1 MRLLSIVAT
10 GLFLPLLLLPAPSA
24 AENFP
29 DRTIRLIVPFPPGGP
44 NDIIARV
51 IGQRMSEL
59 TKQAVVIDNR
69 GGQGGVLGTDAVTK
83 AKPDG
88 YTIAISSAGAL
99 AISPTMEKVA
109 YDPLKDLQA
118 VTLVAKVPEMLVVA
132 SNVPAHDMKELVAL
146 ANSEPGK
153 LNFASSGPG
162 SLPHLAGE
170 LLKLTAKID
179 IVHVPYRGAAPAVND
194 LLGQQVQMVFL
205 DLPIILPHIR
215 SGTLRAIAIGAP
227 ERAPTAMEVPTT
239 AEVGMPGLLTENW
252 YGMVA
257 PAGTPA
263 ATVAA
268 LNRIAT
274 EAMRDPVVKEK
285 LAIQGA
291 TLIGDS
297 PEHFHDFIASE
308 IEKWAKVIKD
318 AGVTTE
324 K

>member
-1 MRLLSIVAT
+1 MKLIGALAALLA
-10 GLFLPLLLLPAPSA
+10 LLLLPAEVA
-24 AENFP
+24 AADFP
-29 DRTIRLIVPFPPGGP
+29 ERPIRLIVPFPPGGP

-59 TKQAVVIDNR
+59 TGQPVVIDNR
-69 GGQGGVLGTDAVTK
+69 GGQGGVLGTDVVAK

-88 YTIAISSAGAL
+88 YTVAISSAGAL
-99 AISPTMEKVA
+99 AISPSMEKVA

-118 VTLVAKVPEMLVVA
+118 ITLVARVPEMLVVA
-132 SNVPAHDMKELVAL
+132 SSVPAHDMKELVAL
-146 ANSEPGK
+146 ARAQPGK

-170 LLKLTAKID
+170 LLKLNARID

-205 DLPIILPHIR
+205 DLPILLPHVR
-215 SGTLRAIAIGAP
+215 SGALRAIAIGAP
-227 ERAPTAMEVPTT
+227 ERAPTALEVPTT
-239 AEVGMPGLLTENW
+239 AEVGMPDVKAENW

-257 PAGTPA
+257 PAGTPPPI
-263 ATVAA
+263 VAA

-274 EAMRDPVVKEK
+274 SAMSDPVVKEK
-285 LAIQGA
+285 LASQGA

-297 PEHFHDFIASE
+297 PEHFRDFLGSE
-308 IEKWAKVIKD
+308 IVKWAKVIKD
-318 AGVTTE
+318 AGITTE

>member
-1 MRLLSIVAT
+1 MKILTALAA
-10 GLFLPLLLLPAPSA
+10 GFFLVLPAPVVA
-24 AENFP
+24 ADFP
-29 DRTIRLIVPFPPGGP
+29 DKTIRLIVPFPPGGP

-59 TKQAVVIDNR
+59 TRQPVVIDNR
-69 GGQGGVLGTDAVTK
+69 GGQGGVLGTEAVAK

-99 AISPTMEKVA
+99 AISPSMEKIA

-118 VTLVAKVPEMLVVA
+118 ITLVAKVPEMLVVA
-132 SNVPAHDMKELVAL
+132 GGVPANDMNELVAL
-146 ANSEPGK
+146 ARAQPGK

-215 SGTLRAIAIGAP
+215 SGALRPIAIGAV
-227 ERAPTAMEVPTT
+227 ERAPTVSEVPTT
-239 AEVGMPGLLTENW
+239 AEVGMPDLKAENW

-263 ATVAA
+263 VIVAA

-274 EAMRDPVVKEK
+274 ESMADKAVREK
-285 LAIQGA
+285 LASQGA

-297 PEHFHDFIASE
+297 PEHFHDFLARE
-308 IEKWAKVIKD
+308 IDKWAKVIKD
-318 AGVTTE
+318 AGIATD

>member
-1 MRLLSIVAT
+1 MGILGALSIALSALV
-10 GLFLPLLLLPAPSA
+10 LLPAA
-24 AENFP
+24 AAQNFS
-29 DRTIRLIVPFPPGGP
+29 DRPIKLIVPFPAGGP

-51 IGQRMSEL
+51 IAQRMSEL
-59 TKQAVVIDNR
+59 IKQPVLIDNR
-69 GGQGGVLGTDAVTK
+69 GGQGGVLGTDAVAK

-99 AISPTMEKVA
+99 AISPGMEKVA
-109 YDPLKDLQA
+109 YDTLKDLQPI
-118 VTLVAKVPEMLVVA
+118 TLVAKVPEMLVVA
-132 SNVPAHDMKELVAL
+132 GNVPAKDMSELIAL
-146 ANSEPGK
+146 ARAQPGK

-194 LLGQQVQMVFL
+194 LLGQQVQMAFL
-205 DLPIILPHIR
+205 DLPVLLPQIKAG
-215 SGTLRAIAIGAP
+215 SLRAIATGSP

-239 AEVGMPGLLTENW
+239 AEAGMPDLRVENW

-263 ATVAA
+263 AIVAA
-268 LNRIAT
+268 LNRIAI
-274 EAMRDPVVKEK
+274 EAMRDPAVRDK
-285 LAIQGA
+285 LAGQGA
-291 TLIGDS
+291 ELIGDT
-297 PEHFHDFIASE
+297 PEQFRKFIGAE
-308 IEKWAKVIKD
+308 IAKWARVIND
-318 AGVTTE
+318 AGIATE

>member
-1 MRLLSIVAT
+1 MKILTALAA
-10 GLFLPLLLLPAPSA
+10 GFFLVLPAPVVA
-24 AENFP
+24 ADFP
-29 DRTIRLIVPFPPGGP
+29 DKTIRLIVPFPPGGP

-59 TKQAVVIDNR
+59 TRQPVVIDNR
-69 GGQGGVLGTDAVTK
+69 GGQGGVLGTEAVAK

-99 AISPTMEKVA
+99 AISPSMEKIA

-118 VTLVAKVPEMLVVA
+118 ITLVAKVPEMLVVA
-132 SNVPAHDMKELVAL
+132 GGVPANDMNELVAL
-146 ANSEPGK
+146 ARAQPGK

-215 SGTLRAIAIGAP
+215 SGALRPIAIGAV
-227 ERAPTAMEVPTT
+227 ERAPTASEVPTT
-239 AEVGMPGLLTENW
+239 AEVGMPDLKAENW

-257 PAGTPA
+257 PAGTPPA
-263 ATVAA
+263 IVAA

-274 EAMRDPVVKEK
+274 EAMADKAVREK
-285 LAIQGA
+285 LASQGA

-297 PEHFHDFIASE
+297 PEHFHDFLARE
-308 IEKWAKVIKD
+308 IDKWAKVIKD
-318 AGVTTE
+318 AGIATD